1 MFDGNITDLVKTIL
15 IQKPKT
21 RDDDR
26 YLLSLVWAAKY
37 GRTKLE
43 NDNGMELLKA
53 YVSGG
58 LPSSES
64 VRRTRQKLQEQFEEL
79 RGEKYQERQS
89 SLESS
94 VRESVRNW
102 L

>member
-1 MFDGNITDLVKTIL
+1 MFDGSVRELVKKIL

-37 GRTKLE
+37 GRDKLQTE
-43 NDNGMELLKA
+43 NGMELLKA

-64 VRRTRQKLQEQFEEL
+64 VRRTRQKLQEEHPEL
-79 RGEKYQERQS
+79 RGEQYEERQNKI
-89 SLESS
+89 ESNT
-94 VRESVRNW
+94 REALRNW
-102 L
+102 